1 MKNKNFKRNRLVN
14 KRNILIEQ
22 CLIDAY
28 CERTGKNPELIEEGW
43 WDNVKAGAA
52 GAWAGAKQGIKN
64 IGDKASN
71 AAKMTK
77 NWFGRKKDQISNM
90 AKNLGAAANNQS
102 MTNGVNP
109 RSVTQGISDP
119 AKRVPASFAKNFAKI
134 RSYAASAADVLSKFI
149 SIVEPT
155 LQMTG
160 EEGPIVDAK
169 NLIEELKV
177 LQDKNI
183 SVEEIYYAL
192 TDGAQSNQQQPQ
204 QGIDNAENIDQG
216 DQQAELG
223 SPYEDTPENEEQ
235 LNASYNPHINSH
247 GQRLMLE
254 SFRRKY

>member
-1 MKNKNFKRNRLVN
+1 MKKTVKRSQMKMTERDF
-14 KRNILIEQ
+14 LIEQ
-22 CLIDAY
+22 CMRDAY
-28 CERTGKNPELIEEGW
+28 CERTGEQLDEGW
-43 WDNVKAGAA
+43 WDDMKANAA

-71 AAKMTK
+71 ATKMTK

-119 AKRVPASFAKNFAKI
+119 SKRVPASFAKNFAKI
-134 RSYAASAADVLSKFI
+134 RSYAGSVVDVLSKFI

-155 LQMTG
+155 LQMSG
-160 EEGPIVDAK
+160 KEGPIVDAK

-183 SVEEIYYAL
+183 SVEEIYHAL
-192 TDGAQSNQQQPQ
+192 TDGAQGNQQQ
-204 QGIDNAENIDQG
+204 ASTE
-216 DQQAELG
+216 ELEG
-223 SPYEDTPENEEQ
+223 ADTNYG
-235 LNASYNPHINSH
+235 A
-247 GQRLMLE
+247 
-254 SFRRKY
+254 